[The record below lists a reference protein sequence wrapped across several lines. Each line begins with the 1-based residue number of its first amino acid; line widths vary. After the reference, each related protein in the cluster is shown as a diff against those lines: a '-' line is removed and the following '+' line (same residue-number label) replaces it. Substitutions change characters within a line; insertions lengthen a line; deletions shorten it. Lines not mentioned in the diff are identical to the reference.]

1 MKGEGGS
8 GLSLYKKDFEL
19 GVGGEGR
26 DRSRHF
32 KGGFGPCMQYC
43 PYKFHCFME
52 LLKMMK
58 FRQPIS
64 LQELFLPTRRMNSEG
79 MIIPRV
85 RLEKSKNNFVFKAS
99 TVWNKL
105 QQYVFS
111 RSESDSNGVIVPGF
125 STHSDLSISIC
136 IAKVRLKSY
145 LFTYQMSGDPITWS

>member
-1 MKGEGGS
+1 
-8 GLSLYKKDFEL
+8 
-19 GVGGEGR
+19 
-26 DRSRHF
+26 
-32 KGGFGPCMQYC
+32 
-43 PYKFHCFME
+43 ME

-111 RSESDSNGVIVPGF
+111 NGVIVPGF

-145 LFTYQMSGDPITWS
+145 LFTYQMSGDPITCS

>member
-1 MKGEGGS
+1 
-8 GLSLYKKDFEL
+8 
-19 GVGGEGR
+19 
-26 DRSRHF
+26 
-32 KGGFGPCMQYC
+32 
-43 PYKFHCFME
+43 ME
-52 LLKMMK
+52 QLKMMK

-85 RLEKSKNNFVFKAS
+85 RLEKSKNNFVFKAN